1 MEDKRE
7 PYFPDE
13 DIGYIAPLNRAVF
26 PFTQGQLD
34 LDEVPATFEQ
44 LPYILAMGVD
54 GVVTGSADGTGS
66 DKIYTYAFPTTALK
80 TPKTFTIEGG
90 DNEEVEQMAYAFA
103 ESFKLSG
110 KAKEP
115 IMMSATLI
123 GANVSVMANFTGS
136 LALPTVEDIL
146 FQKTKL
152 YIDAVSGTIGTTQ
165 IPCMLYEFSLDV
177 TTGFQAVYAANG
189 DLAFCKINGG
199 MPDIKLHLVL
209 EHNATSKDQKA
220 AWRSLTPK
228 LIQLKSEGSAVATAG
243 TTYTKKTLKVNVAGM
258 WEKFEKL
265 GENNGNDV
273 LEGDFRV
280 ACDPTAAKYAEI
292 IVVNELASL
301 P

>member
-1 MEDKRE
+1 
-7 PYFPDE
+7 
-13 DIGYIAPLNRAVF
+13 
-26 PFTQGQLD
+26 
-34 LDEVPATFEQ
+34 
-44 LPYILAMGVD
+44 
-54 GVVTGSADGTGS
+54 
-66 DKIYTYAFPTTALK
+66 
-80 TPKTFTIEGG
+80 
-90 DNEEVEQMAYAFA
+90 
-103 ESFKLSG
+103 
-110 KAKEP
+110 
-115 IMMSATLI
+115 
-123 GANVSVMANFTGS
+123 
-136 LALPTVEDIL
+136 
-146 FQKTKL
+146 
-152 YIDAVSGTIGTTQ
+152 
-165 IPCMLYEFSLDV
+165 V
-177 TTGFQAVYAANG
+177 TTGFQAIYAANG

-199 MPDIKLHLVL
+199 IPDIKLHLVF

-280 ACDPTAAKYAEI
+280 AYDPTAAKYAEI